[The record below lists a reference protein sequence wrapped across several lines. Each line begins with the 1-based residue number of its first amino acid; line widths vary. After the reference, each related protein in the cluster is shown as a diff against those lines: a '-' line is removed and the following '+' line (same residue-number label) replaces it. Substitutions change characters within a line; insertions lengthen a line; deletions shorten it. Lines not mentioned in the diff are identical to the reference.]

1 MRRKLNID
9 HGSLGFTI
17 VVVSD
22 ASLVVGGA
30 SLVVVVVGE
39 VGDSVVVVVVVVD
52 VVVVVVVVET
62 VVGCKTLEANCSG
75 PKKKF
80 NLAKSDFFI
89 GVVSDAF
96 VGVRVGVFRRLFGVM
111 TMLFLRSI
119 VVGDRMLLTADK

>member
-39 VGDSVVVVVVVVD
+39 VVDSVVVVVVVVD
-52 VVVVVVVVET
+52 VVVIVET

>member
-30 SLVVVVVGE
+30 SLVVVGVV
-39 VGDSVVVVVVVVD
+39 VDSVVVVVVVVD
-52 VVVVVVVVET
+52 VVVIVET

>member
-30 SLVVVVVGE
+30 SLVVVGE
-39 VGDSVVVVVVVVD
+39 VVDSVVVVVVVA
-52 VVVVVVVVET
+52 VET

>member
-30 SLVVVVVGE
+30 SLVVVGE
-39 VGDSVVVVVVVVD
+39 VVDSVVVVVVVVD
-52 VVVVVVVVET
+52 VVVIVET

>member
-1 MRRKLNID
+1 MTILRRKLNID

-30 SLVVVVVGE
+30 SLVVVGE
-39 VGDSVVVVVVVVD
+39 VVDSVVVVVVVVD
-52 VVVVVVVVET
+52 VVVIVET

>member
-1 MRRKLNID
+1 MRRKLKID

-30 SLVVVVVGE
+30 SLVVVGE
-39 VGDSVVVVVVVVD
+39 VVDSVVVVVVVVD
-52 VVVVVVVVET
+52 VVVVVET

>member
-39 VGDSVVVVVVVVD
+39 VVDSVVVVVVVVD
-52 VVVVVVVVET
+52 VVVVVET

>member
-30 SLVVVVVGE
+30 SLVVVVGE
-39 VGDSVVVVVVVVD
+39 VVDSVVVVVVVV
-52 VVVVVVVVET
+52 VVDVVVVET

>member
-30 SLVVVVVGE
+30 SLVVVGE
-39 VGDSVVVVVVVVD
+39 VVDSVVVVVVVVD
-52 VVVVVVVVET
+52 VVVVVET